1 MGLGLILPWT
11 KKRPFREAR
20 NKGIPGKAREDS
32 SEFPD
37 SELYF
42 VDEIVENLKN
52 ISLLVKQKKPPGIT
66 IQEFKKRTE
75 NFFSSKDPEE
85 NLKNLNEM
93 AQLFDEALAYAKK
106 KREEKNVSHAHN
118 VEERT
123 VLNNFSQTM
132 KPGVKTTLITKEN
145 EC

>member
-1 MGLGLILPWT
+1 
-11 KKRPFREAR
+11 
-20 NKGIPGKAREDS
+20 
-32 SEFPD
+32 
-37 SELYF
+37 
-42 VDEIVENLKN
+42 
-52 ISLLVKQKKPPGIT
+52 
-66 IQEFKKRTE
+66 
-75 NFFSSKDPEE
+75 
-85 NLKNLNEM
+85 M

-145 EC
+145 ECQTQMIQTKELDLKTMIYIFIGINGLVILKVKTDKEPFI